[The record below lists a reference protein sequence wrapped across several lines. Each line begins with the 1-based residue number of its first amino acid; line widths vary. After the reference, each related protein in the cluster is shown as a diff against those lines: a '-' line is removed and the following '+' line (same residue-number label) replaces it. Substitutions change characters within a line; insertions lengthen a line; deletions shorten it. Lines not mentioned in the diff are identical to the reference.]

1 MITFRPHVALST
13 NQTAYDCALLER
25 VIEGDITMKQYE
37 QEAIV
42 YGKKKG
48 MVSILMGL
56 FGMSWY
62 ISLL

>member
-1 MITFRPHVALST
+1 
-13 NQTAYDCALLER
+13 
-25 VIEGDITMKQYE
+25 MKQYE

-62 ISLL
+62 ISLLWNVFKFGLFLLVHKFGVA